1 MIKKRAKR
9 FTFVQNGYARASG
22 VHDHFRELALLPR
35 SESQRRRKCPLWI
48 AMVSKRNFLVIIVP
62 KDLPQQ
68 RKPFIPIQKND
79 TRQVAMLS

>member
-1 MIKKRAKR
+1 
-9 FTFVQNGYARASG
+9 
-22 VHDHFRELALLPR
+22 
-35 SESQRRRKCPLWI
+35 
-48 AMVSKRNFLVIIVP
+48 MVSKRNFLVIIVP